1 MRTTYALL
9 LIFLFTTSINLKAQR
24 NLSVASSN
32 SYVSIQKLAD
42 TRINFNKSLI
52 KSRTIKTA
60 ILPQPK
66 YIFNQKGSHMINIEG
81 LNFIVQDKTIVGIQE
96 VILSKATLNMINE
109 RLMVLDKMQFAYCE
123 RSNQEY
129 LAGEKNTSLAFNN
142 DRQFFSVLKNIKNTI
157 SEINKFSKDD
167 QNAASIE
174 LSLTKW
180 KQPKI
185 DWDFYCQILE
195 KETKTQLSK

>member
-9 LIFLFTTSINLKAQR
+9 LIFLFTTSINLKAQS

-96 VILSKATLNMINE
+96 VILSKAALNMINE

>member
-9 LIFLFTTSINLKAQR
+9 FIFLLTKSINLRAQS
-24 NLSVASSN
+24 NLLAAN

-42 TRINFNKSLI
+42 ARTNFNKSLI

-60 ILPQPK
+60 ILPQSR
-66 YIFNQKGSHMINIEG
+66 YIFNQTGSHTINVEG
-81 LNFIVQDKTIVGIQE
+81 LNFIVKDKTIVAIQE
-96 VILSKATLNMINE
+96 IVLSKAALNTINE
-109 RLMVLDKMQFAYCE
+109 RLMILDKMQFAYCE

-129 LAGEKNTSLAFNN
+129 LSGEKNTSLAFNN

-157 SEINKFSKDD
+157 NNINKFSKDD
-167 QNAASIE
+167 QNTASIE
-174 LSLTKW
+174 LSLAKW

-185 DWDFYCQILE
+185 DWDFYCEILE
-195 KETKTQLSK
+195 KDTKTQLSK

>member
-96 VILSKATLNMINE
+96 VILSKAALNMINE

-174 LSLTKW
+174 LSLAKW

-185 DWDFYCQILE
+185 DWDFYCEILE
-195 KETKTQLSK
+195 KDTKTQLSK

>member
-9 LIFLFTTSINLKAQR
+9 FIFLFTKSINLKAQS
-24 NLSVASSN
+24 NLLAAD

-42 TRINFNKSLI
+42 TRTNFNKSLI

-60 ILPQPK
+60 ILPKPK
-66 YIFNQKGSHMINIEG
+66 YIFNQKGSHTINIEG
-81 LNFIVQDKTIVGIQE
+81 LNFIVQDKIIVGIQE
-96 VILSKATLNMINE
+96 LVLSKAALNMINE

-129 LAGEKNTSLAFNN
+129 LSGEKNTSLAFNN

-157 SEINKFSKDD
+157 SEVNKFSKDK

-174 LSLTKW
+174 LSLAKW

-185 DWDFYCQILE
+185 NWDFYCEILE
-195 KETKTQLSK
+195 KDIKTQLSK

>member
-1 MRTTYALL
+1 
-9 LIFLFTTSINLKAQR
+9 
-24 NLSVASSN
+24 
-32 SYVSIQKLAD
+32 
-42 TRINFNKSLI
+42 
-52 KSRTIKTA
+52 
-60 ILPQPK
+60 
-66 YIFNQKGSHMINIEG
+66 MINIEG

-96 VILSKATLNMINE
+96 VILSKAALNMINE